1 MHIER
6 HELKKTMGLFD
17 YFTLGFGSMV
27 GIGWVVCVGDWIGTA
42 GGPLAAIIAFLIGGA
57 ILLPVTWTYGEMV
70 SSMPVAGG
78 EIAYTYRGFGPKAS
92 FYTGWILSFAY
103 VFLCPWE
110 AVAVG
115 TIASSIF
122 PGLKTMPLY
131 EIMGFEVY
139 FPLLMLELIV
149 ALSIAYINYKG
160 VEKAAKFQ
168 SSITKLLILCGIAY
182 AFAGVLLG
190 DASNL
195 QPYMGHSI
203 EGFGTLGGIIAV
215 LAITPFFVAGFD
227 TIPQGAE
234 ESKSGISYHN
244 LGKVLSITPLSGAI
258 FYSTIIFVVALLM
271 PWKSLINLE
280 YPAADAIMGVAPF
293 IGRLVLIGAVCGL
306 LSTLNAFFVAST
318 RLIFSMGRAKLI
330 PTYFGKVDER
340 CRTPKNAI
348 IFVSII
354 TIIAPFVGTAI
365 LIPVMSVGALSFM
378 LAWLFVCLSAVR
390 LRKIEPEMERP
401 FKMPGGIK
409 TGYLATLITALM
421 VMMMVVPGSPGAIN
435 SVEWATFLAWMLLGV
450 VFYYMATNERNSISE
465 EEREYMIFG
474 EKELDFAPKNPNSG
488 KEPSSMRTDPISH
501 MKEA

>member
-1 MHIER
+1 
-6 HELKKTMGLFD
+6 MGLFD

-57 ILLPVTWTYGEMV
+57 ILLPVTWAYGEMIA
-70 SSMPVAGG
+70 SMPVAGG
-78 EIAYTYRGFGPKAS
+78 EIAYAYRGFGSKAS

-110 AVAVG
+110 AVAIG
-115 TIASSIF
+115 TMVSSLF

-131 EIMGFEVY
+131 EIMDFKVY
-139 FPLLMLELIV
+139 LPLLILELIV
-149 ALSIAYINYKG
+149 AFSIAYINYKG
-160 VEKAAKFQ
+160 VEKATKFQ
-168 SSITKLLILCGIAY
+168 SSVTKVLILCGVAY
-182 AFAGVLLG
+182 AFAGVFLG
-190 DASNL
+190 DFSNL

-258 FYSTIIFVVALLM
+258 FYSAIIFVVSLIM
-271 PWKSLINLE
+271 PWKNLINLE
-280 YPAADAIMGVAPF
+280 YPAIDAIMGIAPF
-293 IGRLVLIGAVCGL
+293 ISRLVLIGAICGL

-330 PTYFGKVDER
+330 PAYFGKVDEKYR
-340 CRTPKNAI
+340 SPKNAI
-348 IFVSII
+348 IFVGII
-354 TIIAPFVGTAI
+354 TLIAPFIGTAI
-365 LIPVMSVGALSFM
+365 LVPVMSVGALAFM
-378 LAWLFVCLSAVR
+378 LAWFFVCISAVR
-390 LRKIEPEMERP
+390 LRKIEPEMKRP

-409 TGYLATLITALM
+409 TGYIAILITVLM
-421 VMMMVVPGSPGAIN
+421 VMVMVVPGSPGAIN
-435 SVEWATFLAWMLLGV
+435 SVEWATFLTWILLGI
-450 VFYYMATNERNSISE
+450 VFYHMATNERNSINE
-465 EEREYMIFG
+465 EERKYMIFG
-474 EKELDFAPKNPNSG
+474 KKDPTFAPKKPNSK
-488 KEPSSMRTDPISH
+488 KEPSSEGTDTMLRIE
-501 MKEA
+501 KA